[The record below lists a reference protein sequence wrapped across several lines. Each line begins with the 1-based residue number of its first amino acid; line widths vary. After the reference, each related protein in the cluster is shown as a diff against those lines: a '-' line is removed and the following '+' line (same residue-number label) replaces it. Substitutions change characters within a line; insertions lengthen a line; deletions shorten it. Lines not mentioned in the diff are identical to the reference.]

1 MKTSSETAFRF
12 AVFTARHY
20 EQHMAVK
27 QVLTKA
33 RSGAASPSGGVI
45 TN

>member
-1 MKTSSETAFRF
+1 MKTSFETAFRF
-12 AVFTARHY
+12 AVFTVRHY

-27 QVLTKA
+27 QVLTKTRA
-33 RSGAASPSGGVI
+33 GTASPSGGVI